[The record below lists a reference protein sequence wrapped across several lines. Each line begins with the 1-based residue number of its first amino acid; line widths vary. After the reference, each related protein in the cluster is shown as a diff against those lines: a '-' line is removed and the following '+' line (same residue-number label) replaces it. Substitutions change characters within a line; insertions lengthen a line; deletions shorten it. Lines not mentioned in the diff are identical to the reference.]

1 MNIYDNIILG
11 VIVVLILE
19 MIGTQVLMH
28 HQNSMPKS
36 KVEDYYTILGIV
48 LGLCILIGIICLV
61 RLKVL

>member
-1 MNIYDNIILG
+1 MNMYHNIILG

-28 HQNSMPKS
+28 HQNSMSKS
-36 KVEDYYTILGIV
+36 KVENYYTILGIV

>member
-19 MIGTQVLMH
+19 MIGTQVLMNY
-28 HQNSMPKS
+28 QNSMPKS
-36 KVEDYYTILGIV
+36 KVEGCYTILCIV
-48 LGLCILIGIICLV
+48 LSLCILVGIICLV